1 MQLFYGGNIHSMN
14 GGCAAIPEYDR
25 LYEQSKQ
32 LPAGPERDLLYHKM
46 TRILEVY
53 APMRVG
59 YARYRNML
67 AQPRVVGFK
76 KHPVLPAE
84 FMYFD
89 LKPRK

>member
-1 MQLFYGGNIHSMN
+1 
-14 GGCAAIPEYDR
+14 
-25 LYEQSKQ
+25 
-32 LPAGPERDLLYHKM
+32 M
-46 TRILEVY
+46 TRILEVF

-67 AQPRVVGFK
+67 AQPRVMGFK

-89 LKPRK
+89 IKPRK